1 MIVVSSHLD
10 FNMLLGCDCV
20 YAMNVLVFMLF
31 RVIHFPHNESIV
43 IIDQLAYDNHHPN
56 STLAQV
62 SPLYVP
68 SFQVESSPSRDK
80 VLIIDRVLYSMGG
93 CDPFISPFGQIN
105 IVFPLE
111 YDITICN
118 TSSPGI
124 FVSTSLNFL
133 DVELPLDEAILEAM
147 IMDFQ
152 PLPKLEN
159 LRVGYRRNPW
169 PEPSHG
175 LYLDKYYA

>member
-1 MIVVSSHLD
+1 MGACDPS
-10 FNMLLGCDCV
+10 LLPFVMRDCV
-20 YAMNVLVFMLF
+20 FHL
-31 RVIHFPHNESIV
+31 ES
-43 IIDQLAYDNHHPN
+43 DLA
-56 STLAQV
+56 
-62 SPLYVP
+62 
-68 SFQVESSPSRDK
+68 
-80 VLIIDRVLYSMGG
+80 
-93 CDPFISPFGQIN
+93 
-105 IVFPLE
+105 
-111 YDITICN
+111 ICK

-124 FVSTSLNFL
+124 CVPSSPDFM

-175 LYLDKYYA
+175 LYLDKYYAQVVMLYDALYILYF